1 MTVDIEV
8 FEVNDELTQ
17 AEAEHYKDI
26 PSEGPVPE
34 VKPKAKRKR
43 APMSEERKVVLR
55 EQLRLGREK
64 KKQLKEAKDAPAAK
78 VEVKSDPAPAPKVEA
93 PAPAPK
99 VVSEAELELKQMKKE
114 QAAALAAK
122 EAKRLATTLKRK
134 QNKEK
139 KELEKKLAN
148 TVTAKPADKPEPT
161 VPIVEPIDKQPE
173 KKKYNLKGT
182 KSVWAKFVN

>member
-64 KKQLKEAKDAPAAK
+64 KKTI
-78 VEVKSDPAPAPKVEA
+78 
-93 PAPAPK
+93 
-99 VVSEAELELKQMKKE
+99 
-114 QAAALAAK
+114 
-122 EAKRLATTLKRK
+122 KR
-134 QNKEK
+134 
-139 KELEKKLAN
+139 
-148 TVTAKPADKPEPT
+148 
-161 VPIVEPIDKQPE
+161 
-173 KKKYNLKGT
+173 
-182 KSVWAKFVN
+182 S

>member
-1 MTVDIEV
+1 MEV

-17 AEAEHYKDI
+17 A
-26 PSEGPVPE
+26 
-34 VKPKAKRKR
+34 
-43 APMSEERKVVLR
+43 
-55 EQLRLGREK
+55 
-64 KKQLKEAKDAPAAK
+64 
-78 VEVKSDPAPAPKVEA
+78 
-93 PAPAPK
+93 

-148 TVTAKPADKPEPT
+148 TVTAKPAPKPEPT
-161 VPIVEPIDKQPE
+161 VPIVEATIDHSKVQPE
-173 KKKYNLKGT
+173 KKKYQLKGT
-182 KSVWAKFVN
+182 KSVWSQFVN

>member
-64 KKQLKEAKDAPAAK
+64 KKQLKEAKAEPVAK
-78 VEVKSDPAPAPKVEA
+78 VVKVDPVKVADPPA

-148 TVTAKPADKPEPT
+148 TVTAKPADKPAPT
-161 VPIVEPIDKQPE
+161 VAVEPIDKQPE

>member
-34 VKPKAKRKR
+34 VVKPKAKRKR

-78 VEVKSDPAPAPKVEA
+78 VEVKSDPA

-148 TVTAKPADKPEPT
+148 TVTAKPADKP
-161 VPIVEPIDKQPE
+161 VPIVPTVEPIAKQPE

-182 KSVWAKFVN
+182 KSVWSQFVN

>member
-34 VKPKAKRKR
+34 VVKPKAKRKR

-78 VEVKSDPAPAPKVEA
+78 VEVKVVKVADP